1 MNQDTIAEALG
12 VELNGTA
19 TTDTTNTTTDTDTST
34 ESSASV
40 SQPGTATEDPNT
52 DPVDSTVSETNINNN
67 AQQHKPPQSADE
79 NARYAAARRQ
89 AESQRDKAIAKERE
103 RFAAETDKLIE
114 SLGMSNPY
122 TGQPIKTKSELDAY
136 NGMRSGETKRNFM
149 ESAGLNEEQYQ
160 QMVRSL
166 PEVQEAMRAR
176 ADAEASAKEYRIA
189 KAKNAIES
197 QIAEIT
203 KIDPEI
209 KSIENL
215 LDMENYDD
223 FYALVK
229 KGNSLVDAYK
239 LANYD
244 NLIDKATSAE
254 KQRTLNAAAG
264 KSHLSGAVASSRA
277 TGIDPVPVGKLSYYR
292 VMFPDLS
299 DDEIAR
305 EYAKIKKK

>member
-12 VELNGTA
+12 VEMNGTA
-19 TTDTTNTTTDTDTST
+19 TTDTTNTTTDTST

-40 SQPGTATEDPNT
+40 SQPGTATA
-52 DPVDSTVSETNINNN
+52 DSTVSETNINNN

-149 ESAGLNEEQYQ
+149 ESAGLNEKQYQ

-166 PEVQEAMRAR
+166 PEVQEAMRVR
-176 ADAEASAKEYRIA
+176 AEAEASAKEYRIA

-215 LDMENYDD
+215 SDMENYDD

-244 NLIDKATSAE
+244 KLIGKATSAE
-254 KQRTLNAAAG
+254 KQRALNAAAG

-277 TGIDPVPVGKLSYYR
+277 TGIDPVPAGKLSYYR

-299 DDEIAR
+299 DDEIAL